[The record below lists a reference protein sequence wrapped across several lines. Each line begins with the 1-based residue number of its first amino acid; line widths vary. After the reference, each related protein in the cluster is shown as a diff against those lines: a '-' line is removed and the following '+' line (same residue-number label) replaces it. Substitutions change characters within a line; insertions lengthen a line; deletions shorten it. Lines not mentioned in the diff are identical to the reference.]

1 MAIVASLLKGHYR
14 LGHNELQG
22 YLILFDP
29 HAQTHDQ
36 RRHSGHLLSQLV
48 VPCGSSHITA
58 PHMVQMAMPAPIDEG
73 KVGALRGGSSKLS
86 LPLAPAFGQRFGPK
100 GASSEE

>member
-1 MAIVASLLKGHYR
+1 MAIVASPLKGHYR

-36 RRHSGHLLSQLV
+36 RRHAGPLLSQLV

-58 PHMVQMAMPAPIDEG
+58 PHMVQRAMPAPIDEG
-73 KVGALRGGSSKLS
+73 KGR
-86 LPLAPAFGQRFGPK
+86 
-100 GASSEE
+100 EW